1 MYQRKS
7 RTRMRQFLIGGVVV
21 AVAILIVFEL
31 LGRYAPQSMIG
42 LFNSHNSVTMIN
54 PAEKNSETTLPVK

>member
-42 LFNSHNSVTMIN
+42 LFNSYNSVTMIN
-54 PAEKNSETTLPVK
+54 LAEENSETTLPVK

>member
-42 LFNSHNSVTMIN
+42 LFNSYNSVTMIN
-54 PAEKNSETTLPVK
+54 LAEENNETTLPVK

>member
-7 RTRMRQFLIGGVVV
+7 RTRMRQFLIGGIVV
-21 AVAILIVFEL
+21 AVAVLIVFEL

-42 LFNSHNSVTMIN
+42 LFNSYNSVKTTAPTLEN
-54 PAEKNSETTLPVK
+54 DKTTLPVK

>member
-42 LFNSHNSVTMIN
+42 LFNSYNSVTMIN
-54 PAEKNSETTLPVK
+54 PAEENSETALPVK

>member
-7 RTRMRQFLIGGVVV
+7 RTRMGQFLIGGVVV
-21 AVAILIVFEL
+21 AVALLIVFEL

-42 LFNSHNSVTMIN
+42 LFSSYNSLMTTNPTKENSKT
-54 PAEKNSETTLPVK
+54 ALPVK